1 MSDNILKKGNV
12 ITLINNNERIPGII
26 KSVLVD
32 RGKENKGDSEL
43 NWMDK
48 HFERNLFV
56 NTPTYQEVNNRR
68 YKALKKGDRVLVLYY
83 DEEDDIPEVLP
94 GNFNENENTKFT
106 LSPKEGY
113 VLFEDYINKIYNK
126 KNEGDWYKGTIKD
139 KDGKGNMIIIYDDD
153 DNIKPKKHIIDGDFI
168 RKMDDV
174 YDTLRVSVIT
184 DRNEIILDNF
194 RRGGNEHDSDK
205 IYGVDSQKNE
215 YKILL
220 NNNPTEKEKLNIRKK
235 RIDNITL
242 NKKNKTKYKLNWFY
256 KTNYSGS
263 KYFPLKISN
272 VQQLSE
278 ASKYSQ
284 VDRYTKIKE
293 GDIIKYND
301 PSHPNNGLLAKIIR
315 IKNDDRD
322 RRSYYD
328 KKRYIYNIKF
338 EPLETYIDPTELK
351 DYQQRYENMIMT
363 IDNVSER
370 KILKFRYVEKTI
382 YDKKTDVLLLNKN
395 KELDNFNSIIV
406 DNTLQKLKKNT
417 QFIPDYVLAK
427 YQPESNIRDMTK
439 LIKPNKKNV
448 YMISHSPNIKKRES
462 GLFFDMKIDEEK
474 NEVEIDIYVDLL
486 LFQSK
491 MVTQEEWDNKPLA
504 GKIGSILSEQIK
516 NSYAGVF
523 NCPNRFDKIR
533 TIVNNLLDGKIYVD
547 SDDSETNLIKKS
559 FRQTSIKIKEK
570 KEQIKNLELDKKA
583 KIKEINDNKNTPSLL
598 AEFQTD
604 LGKKENE
611 IKKAKRELIEL
622 EGIMKQKGGKKT
634 KRRKRNRGR
643 KRKTKKYKR

>member
-1 MSDNILKKGNV
+1 MNTDIDTDILKTKNIIILKNV
-12 ITLINNNERIPGII
+12 NVVREQMTGII
-26 KSVLVD
+26 ESVKYRDNEEDTEGQLID
-32 RGKENKGDSEL
+32 DKFEKTLFLENPTNKQINEKRL
-43 NWMDK
+43 K
-48 HFERNLFV
+48 NL
-56 NTPTYQEVNNRR
+56 
-68 YKALKKGDRVLVLYY
+68 KIGDRVLVYY
-83 DEEDDIPEVLP
+83 TGEEDEDEYFESIYDDNDVFSTETYKEYKNKTYIDI
-94 GNFNENENTKFT
+94 NE
-106 LSPKEGY
+106 
-113 VLFEDYINKIYNK
+113 
-126 KNEGDWYKGTIKD
+126 DWTKGTIKEKD
-139 KDGKGNMIIIYDDD
+139 KEGRIL
-153 DNIKPKKHIIDGDFI
+153 IDFDEKQYPEKDFEASYI
-168 RKMDDV
+168 RKLNLV
-174 YDTLRVSVIT
+174 YDIDLL
-184 DRNEIILDNF
+184 DIL
-194 RRGGNEHDSDK
+194 
-205 IYGVDSQKNE
+205 
-215 YKILL
+215 
-220 NNNPTEKEKLNIRKK
+220 TTKK
-235 RIDNITL
+235 GKITL
-242 NKKNKTKYKLNWFY
+242 NNLEIKNNQITGTDVNSETYSIQKTDNPDNIVEIQKMEALFKKRKTEKGNKTKYKLKWFY

-315 IKNDDRD
+315 IKQDNRD

-328 KKRYIYNIKF
+328 RKRYIYNIKF
-338 EPLETYIDPTELK
+338 EPLETYIDSTELK

-382 YDKKTDVLLLNKN
+382 YAETADVLLLNEN
-395 KELDNFNSIIV
+395 NELDDFNNIIV
-406 DNTLQKLKKNT
+406 DTTLEKLKKNT
-417 QFIPDYVLAK
+417 QFIPDYVLVK

-439 LIKPNKKNV
+439 LIKPNKQNI

-462 GLFFDMKIDEEK
+462 GLFFDMKIDKEK

-523 NCPNRFDKIR
+523 NCPNRFDKIK
-533 TIVNNLLDGKIYVD
+533 TIVNNIRNKTFFVD
-547 SDDSETNLIKKS
+547 PDDSETNLVKKS
-559 FRQTSIKIKEK
+559 FRQTSIKIKNKKKEIKDLEDEK
-570 KEQIKNLELDKKA
+570 KQQIKD
-583 KIKEINDNKNTPSLL
+583 IKSEPKENTGDLVG
-598 AEFQTD
+598 FQID
-604 LGKKENE
+604 LGEIENK

-643 KRKTKKYKR
+643 KRKTKKKKYKR

>member
-1 MSDNILKKGNV
+1 MSDNILKEGNV
-12 ITLINNNERIPGII
+12 ITLINNNESIPGII

-32 RGKENKGDSEL
+32 SGKGEDSDSEL
-43 NWMDK
+43 NLMDK
-48 HFERNLFV
+48 HFEKNLFT

-68 YKALKKGDRVLVLYY
+68 YEALKKGDRVLVLWY
-83 DEEDDIPEVLP
+83 DGEDNIPKDLP
-94 GNFNENENTKFT
+94 GNYNENTKFT
-106 LSPKEGY
+106 LNDKKGH
-113 VLFEDYINKIYNK
+113 VLFNDYINKIYNK
-126 KNEGDWYKGTIKD
+126 DNEDIWYKGTIIGKD
-139 KDGKGNMIIIYDDD
+139 QKGNMTIKYDDETGE
-153 DNIKPKKHIIDGDFI
+153 HIVDGNFI

-174 YDTLRVSVIT
+174 YDTLRIDVIT
-184 DRNEIILDNF
+184 DGNEISLDKFKRDKND
-194 RRGGNEHDSDK
+194 HDK
-205 IYGVDSQKNE
+205 IYGVDSRQNSRYEIKQ
-215 YKILL
+215 
-220 NNNPTEKEKLNIRKK
+220 NNNAEEKEKLMIRKK

-242 NKKNKTKYKLNWFY
+242 NKKNKTKYKLKWFY

-315 IKNDDRD
+315 IKQDNRD

-328 KKRYIYNIKF
+328 RKRYIYNIKF
-338 EPLETYIDPTELK
+338 EPLETYIDSTELK
-351 DYQQRYENMIMT
+351 QYQQRYENMIMT
-363 IDNVSER
+363 IDNVSES

-382 YDKKTDVLLLNKN
+382 YAETADVLLLNEN
-395 KELDNFNSIIV
+395 NELDDFNNIIV
-406 DNTLQKLKKNT
+406 DTTLEKLKKNT

-439 LIKPNKKNV
+439 LIKPNKQNI

-462 GLFFDMKIDEEK
+462 GLFFDMKIDKEK

-533 TIVNNLLDGKIYVD
+533 TIVNNIRNKTFFVD
-547 SDDSETNLIKKS
+547 PDDSETNLVKKS
-559 FRQTSIKIKEK
+559 FRQTSIKIKNKKEEIKDLEDEK
-570 KEQIKNLELDKKA
+570 KAI
-583 KIKEINDNKNTPSLL
+583 IKEIKVSKETPDTLV
-598 AEFQTD
+598 EKQVE
-604 LGKKENE
+604 LGEKENK

-643 KRKTKKYKR
+643 KRKTKKKKYKK

>member
-1 MSDNILKKGNV
+1 MNTDTDTDILKTKNIIILKNV
-12 ITLINNNERIPGII
+12 NVVREQMTGII
-26 KSVLVD
+26 ESVKYKKDDEQDDEGELID
-32 RGKENKGDSEL
+32 DKFEKTLFIGNPTNKQINE
-43 NWMDK
+43 K
-48 HFERNLFV
+48 R
-56 NTPTYQEVNNRR
+56 
-68 YKALKKGDRVLVLYY
+68 LKKLKIGDRVLVYY
-83 DEEDDIPEVLP
+83 TREDEDFESIYKDDKVFSTE
-94 GNFNENENTKFT
+94 TY
-106 LSPKEGY
+106 KEY
-113 VLFEDYINKIYNK
+113 KKETYIDRNDY
-126 KNEGDWYKGTIKD
+126 WTKGTINNIDKEGRILINFDEKEYPEKD
-139 KDGKGNMIIIYDDD
+139 FEASY
-153 DNIKPKKHIIDGDFI
+153 I
-168 RKMDDV
+168 RKLNLV
-174 YDTLRVSVIT
+174 YDIDLL
-184 DRNEIILDNF
+184 DIL
-194 RRGGNEHDSDK
+194 
-205 IYGVDSQKNE
+205 
-215 YKILL
+215 
-220 NNNPTEKEKLNIRKK
+220 TTKK
-235 RIDNITL
+235 GKITL
-242 NKKNKTKYKLNWFY
+242 NNLEIKNNQITGTDVNNERYSIQKTDNPDNIVEIQKMEALFKKRKTEKGNKTKYKLKWFY

-315 IKNDDRD
+315 IKQDNRD

-328 KKRYIYNIKF
+328 RKRYIYNIKF
-338 EPLETYIDPTELK
+338 EPLETYIDSTELK

-382 YDKKTDVLLLNKN
+382 YAETSSVLLNN
-395 KELDNFNSIIV
+395 ENNELDDFNNIIV
-406 DNTLQKLKKNT
+406 DTTLEKLKKNT

-439 LIKPNKKNV
+439 LIKPNKQNI

-462 GLFFDMKIDEEK
+462 GLFFDMKIDTEK
-474 NEVEIDIYVDLL
+474 SEVEIDIYVDLL

-523 NCPNRFDKIR
+523 NCPNRFDKIK
-533 TIVNNLLDGKIYVD
+533 TIVNNIRNKTFFVD
-547 SDDSETNLIKKS
+547 PDDSETNLVKKS
-559 FRQTSIKIKEK
+559 FRQTSIKIKNKKKEIKDLEDEK
-570 KEQIKNLELDKKA
+570 KQQIKD
-583 KIKEINDNKNTPSLL
+583 IKSEPKENTGDLVG
-598 AEFQTD
+598 FQID
-604 LGKKENE
+604 LGEIENK

-643 KRKTKKYKR
+643 KRKTKKKEI

>member
-1 MSDNILKKGNV
+1 MNTDIDTDILKTKNIIILKNV
-12 ITLINNNERIPGII
+12 NVVREQMTGII
-26 KSVLVD
+26 ESVKYKKDDEQDDEGELID
-32 RGKENKGDSEL
+32 DKFEKTLFIGNPTNKQINE
-43 NWMDK
+43 K
-48 HFERNLFV
+48 R
-56 NTPTYQEVNNRR
+56 
-68 YKALKKGDRVLVLYY
+68 LKKLKIGDRVLVYY
-83 DEEDDIPEVLP
+83 TREDEDFESIYKDDKVFSTE
-94 GNFNENENTKFT
+94 TY
-106 LSPKEGY
+106 KEY
-113 VLFEDYINKIYNK
+113 KKETYIDRNDY
-126 KNEGDWYKGTIKD
+126 WTKGTINNIDKEGRILINFDEKEYPEKD
-139 KDGKGNMIIIYDDD
+139 FEASY
-153 DNIKPKKHIIDGDFI
+153 I
-168 RKMDDV
+168 RKLNLV
-174 YDTLRVSVIT
+174 YDIDLL
-184 DRNEIILDNF
+184 DIL
-194 RRGGNEHDSDK
+194 
-205 IYGVDSQKNE
+205 
-215 YKILL
+215 
-220 NNNPTEKEKLNIRKK
+220 TTKK
-235 RIDNITL
+235 GKITL
-242 NKKNKTKYKLNWFY
+242 NNLEIKNNQITGTDVNNERYSIQKTDNPDNIVEIQKMEALFKKRKTEKGNKTKYKLKWFY

-315 IKNDDRD
+315 IKQDNRD

-328 KKRYIYNIKF
+328 RKRYIYNIKF
-338 EPLETYIDPTELK
+338 EPLETYIDSTELK

-382 YDKKTDVLLLNKN
+382 YAETSSVLLNN
-395 KELDNFNSIIV
+395 ENNELDDFNNIIV
-406 DNTLQKLKKNT
+406 DTTLEKLKKNT

-427 YQPESNIRDMTK
+427 YQSESNIRDMTK
-439 LIKPNKKNV
+439 LIKPNKQNF

-462 GLFFDMKIDEEK
+462 GLFFDMKIDKEK

-523 NCPNRFDKIR
+523 NCPNRFDKIK
-533 TIVNNLLDGKIYVD
+533 TIVNNIRNKTFFVD
-547 SDDSETNLIKKS
+547 PDDSETNLVKKS
-559 FRQTSIKIKEK
+559 FRQTSIKIKNKKEEIKDLEDEK
-570 KEQIKNLELDKKA
+570 KQQIKD
-583 KIKEINDNKNTPSLL
+583 IKSEPKENTGDLVG
-598 AEFQTD
+598 FQID
-604 LGKKENE
+604 LGEIENK

-643 KRKTKKYKR
+643 KRKTKKKKYKK

>member
-1 MSDNILKKGNV
+1 MNTDIDTDILNTKSIIILKNV
-12 ITLINNNERIPGII
+12 QRGEEMTGII
-26 KSVLVD
+26 ESVIYKKDDVKDEEGALID
-32 RGKENKGDSEL
+32 
-43 NWMDK
+43 DK
-48 HFERNLFV
+48 FEKTLFIG
-56 NTPTYQEVNNRR
+56 TPTNKQINEKR
-68 YKALKKGDRVLVLYY
+68 LKNLKIGDRVLVYY
-83 DEEDDIPEVLP
+83 TGDDVEDEDFESIYDD
-94 GNFNENENTKFT
+94 N
-106 LSPKEGY
+106 Y
-113 VLFEDYINKIYNK
+113 VFSIKTYNK
-126 KNEGDWYKGTIKD
+126 YKKETYIDRNDDWTKGTIKEID
-139 KDGKGNMIIIYDDD
+139 KEGRILIDFDEKDYQNGNTEYTADY
-153 DNIKPKKHIIDGDFI
+153 I
-168 RKMDDV
+168 RKLNLV
-174 YDTLRVSVIT
+174 YDINLL
-184 DRNEIILDNF
+184 DIL
-194 RRGGNEHDSDK
+194 
-205 IYGVDSQKNE
+205 
-215 YKILL
+215 
-220 NNNPTEKEKLNIRKK
+220 TTKK
-235 RIDNITL
+235 GKITL
-242 NKKNKTKYKLNWFY
+242 NNLEIKNNQITGTDSNNETYSIQKTNNPDNIDEIQKMETLLKKRKTEKGNKTKYKLKWFY

-315 IKNDDRD
+315 IKQDNRD

-328 KKRYIYNIKF
+328 RKRYIYNIKF
-338 EPLETYIDPTELK
+338 EPLETYIDSTELK
-351 DYQQRYENMIMT
+351 QYQQRYENMIMT

-382 YDKKTDVLLLNKN
+382 YAETSKVLLKN
-395 KELDNFNSIIV
+395 ENNELDNFNSIIV
-406 DNTLQKLKKNT
+406 DTTLEKLKKNT

-427 YQPESNIRDMTK
+427 YQSESNIRDMTK
-439 LIKPNKKNV
+439 LIKPNKQNI

-462 GLFFDMKIDEEK
+462 GLFFDMKIDTEK

-516 NSYAGVF
+516 NSYAGIF

-533 TIVNNLLDGKIYVD
+533 TIVNNIRNKKFFVD
-547 SDDSETNLIKKS
+547 PDDSETNLVKKS
-559 FRQTSIKIKEK
+559 FRQTSIKIKNKKDEIKDLEEK
-570 KEQIKNLELDKKA
+570 KKA
-583 KIKEINDNKNTPSLL
+583 KIKDIKIS
-598 AEFQTD
+598 
-604 LGKKENE
+604 KENPE
-611 IKKAKRELIEL
+611 LLVDFQIELGEIDNNIKKAKRELIEL
-622 EGIMKQKGGKKT
+622 EGIMKQKGGKQT

>member
-1 MSDNILKKGNV
+1 MNTDIDTDILKTKNIIILKNV
-12 ITLINNNERIPGII
+12 NIGGEQMTGII
-26 KSVLVD
+26 ESVKYRDNEEDTEGQLID
-32 RGKENKGDSEL
+32 DKFEKTLFLENPTNKQINEKRL
-43 NWMDK
+43 K
-48 HFERNLFV
+48 NL
-56 NTPTYQEVNNRR
+56 
-68 YKALKKGDRVLVLYY
+68 KIGDRVLVYY
-83 DEEDDIPEVLP
+83 TGEEDEDEYFESIYDDNDVFSTETYKEYKNKTYIDI
-94 GNFNENENTKFT
+94 NE
-106 LSPKEGY
+106 
-113 VLFEDYINKIYNK
+113 
-126 KNEGDWYKGTIKD
+126 DWTKGTIKEKD
-139 KDGKGNMIIIYDDD
+139 KEGRIL
-153 DNIKPKKHIIDGDFI
+153 IDFDEKQYPEKDFEASYI
-168 RKMDDV
+168 RKLNLV
-174 YDTLRVSVIT
+174 YDIDLL
-184 DRNEIILDNF
+184 DIL
-194 RRGGNEHDSDK
+194 
-205 IYGVDSQKNE
+205 
-215 YKILL
+215 
-220 NNNPTEKEKLNIRKK
+220 TTKK
-235 RIDNITL
+235 GKITL
-242 NKKNKTKYKLNWFY
+242 NNLEIKNNQITGTDVNSETYSIQITVNPDNIDEIQKMEALFKKRKTEKGNKTKYKLKWFY

-315 IKNDDRD
+315 IKQDNRD

-328 KKRYIYNIKF
+328 RKQYIYNIKF
-338 EPLETYIDPTELK
+338 EPLETYIDSTELK

-382 YDKKTDVLLLNKN
+382 YAETADVLLLNEN
-395 KELDNFNSIIV
+395 NELDDFNNIIV
-406 DNTLQKLKKNT
+406 DTTLEKLKKNT
-417 QFIPDYVLAK
+417 QFIPDYVLVK

-439 LIKPNKKNV
+439 LIKPNKQNI

-462 GLFFDMKIDEEK
+462 GLFFDMKIDKEK

-523 NCPNRFDKIR
+523 NCPNRFDKIK
-533 TIVNNLLDGKIYVD
+533 TIVNNIRNKTFFVD
-547 SDDSETNLIKKS
+547 PDDSETNLVKKS
-559 FRQTSIKIKEK
+559 FRQTSIKIKNKKEEIKDLEDEK
-570 KEQIKNLELDKKA
+570 KQQIKD
-583 KIKEINDNKNTPSLL
+583 IKSEPKENTGDLVG
-598 AEFQTD
+598 FQID
-604 LGKKENE
+604 LGEIENK

-643 KRKTKKYKR
+643 KRKTKKKKYKR

>member
-1 MSDNILKKGNV
+1 MNTDIDTDILKTKNIIILKNV
-12 ITLINNNERIPGII
+12 NIGGEQMTGII
-26 KSVLVD
+26 ESVKYKKDDEQDDEGELID
-32 RGKENKGDSEL
+32 DKFEKTLFIGNPTNKQINE
-43 NWMDK
+43 K
-48 HFERNLFV
+48 R
-56 NTPTYQEVNNRR
+56 
-68 YKALKKGDRVLVLYY
+68 LKKLKIGDRVLVYY
-83 DEEDDIPEVLP
+83 TREDEDFESIYKDDKVFSTETYKEYKNKTYIDINEDW
-94 GNFNENENTKFT
+94 T
-106 LSPKEGY
+106 
-113 VLFEDYINKIYNK
+113 
-126 KNEGDWYKGTIKD
+126 KGTIKEKD
-139 KDGKGNMIIIYDDD
+139 KEGRIL
-153 DNIKPKKHIIDGDFI
+153 IDFDEKQYPEKDFEASYI
-168 RKMDDV
+168 RKLNLV
-174 YDTLRVSVIT
+174 YDIDLL
-184 DRNEIILDNF
+184 DIL
-194 RRGGNEHDSDK
+194 
-205 IYGVDSQKNE
+205 
-215 YKILL
+215 
-220 NNNPTEKEKLNIRKK
+220 TTKK
-235 RIDNITL
+235 GKITL
-242 NKKNKTKYKLNWFY
+242 NNLEIKNNQITGTDVNSETYSIQITVNPDNIDEIQKMEALFKKRKTEKGNKTKYKLKWFY

-315 IKNDDRD
+315 IKQDNRD

-328 KKRYIYNIKF
+328 RKRYIYNIKF
-338 EPLETYIDPTELK
+338 EPLETYIDSTELK

-382 YDKKTDVLLLNKN
+382 YAETADVLLLNEN
-395 KELDNFNSIIV
+395 NELDDFNNIIV
-406 DNTLQKLKKNT
+406 DTTLEKLKKNT
-417 QFIPDYVLAK
+417 QFIPDYVLVK

-439 LIKPNKKNV
+439 LIKPNKQNI

-462 GLFFDMKIDEEK
+462 GLFFDMKIDKEK

-523 NCPNRFDKIR
+523 NCPNRFDKIK
-533 TIVNNLLDGKIYVD
+533 TIVNNIRNKTFFVD
-547 SDDSETNLIKKS
+547 PDDSETNLVKKS
-559 FRQTSIKIKEK
+559 FRQTSIKIKNKKEEIKDLEDEK
-570 KEQIKNLELDKKA
+570 KQQIKD
-583 KIKEINDNKNTPSLL
+583 IKSEPKENTGDLVG
-598 AEFQTD
+598 FQID
-604 LGKKENE
+604 LGEIENK

-643 KRKTKKYKR
+643 KRKTKKKKYKR

>member
-1 MSDNILKKGNV
+1 MEALFKK
-12 ITLINNNERIPGII
+12 
-26 KSVLVD
+26 
-32 RGKENKGDSEL
+32 
-43 NWMDK
+43 
-48 HFERNLFV
+48 
-56 NTPTYQEVNNRR
+56 
-68 YKALKKGDRVLVLYY
+68 
-83 DEEDDIPEVLP
+83 
-94 GNFNENENTKFT
+94 
-106 LSPKEGY
+106 
-113 VLFEDYINKIYNK
+113 
-126 KNEGDWYKGTIKD
+126 
-139 KDGKGNMIIIYDDD
+139 
-153 DNIKPKKHIIDGDFI
+153 
-168 RKMDDV
+168 RK
-174 YDTLRVSVIT
+174 
-184 DRNEIILDNF
+184 
-194 RRGGNEHDSDK
+194 
-205 IYGVDSQKNE
+205 
-215 YKILL
+215 
-220 NNNPTEKEKLNIRKK
+220 TEKG
-235 RIDNITL
+235 
-242 NKKNKTKYKLNWFY
+242 NKTKYKLKWFY

-315 IKNDDRD
+315 IKQDNRD

-328 KKRYIYNIKF
+328 RKRYIYNIKF
-338 EPLETYIDPTELK
+338 EPLETYIDSTELK

-382 YDKKTDVLLLNKN
+382 YAETSSVLLNN
-395 KELDNFNSIIV
+395 ENNELDDFNNIIV
-406 DNTLQKLKKNT
+406 DTTLEKLKKNT
-417 QFIPDYVLAK
+417 QFIPDYVLVK

-439 LIKPNKKNV
+439 LIKPNKQNI

-462 GLFFDMKIDEEK
+462 GLFFDMKIDKEK

-491 MVTQEEWDNKPLA
+491 MVTKEEWDNKPLA

-523 NCPNRFDKIR
+523 NCPNRFDKIK
-533 TIVNNLLDGKIYVD
+533 TIVNNIRNKTFFVD
-547 SDDSETNLIKKS
+547 PDDSETNLVKKS
-559 FRQTSIKIKEK
+559 FRQTSIKIKNKKKEIKDLEDEK
-570 KEQIKNLELDKKA
+570 KQQIKD
-583 KIKEINDNKNTPSLL
+583 IKSEPKENTGDLVG
-598 AEFQTD
+598 FQID
-604 LGKKENE
+604 LGEIENK

-643 KRKTKKYKR
+643 KRKTKKKEI

>member
-1 MSDNILKKGNV
+1 MNTDIYTDILKTKNIIILKNV
-12 ITLINNNERIPGII
+12 NVVREQMTGII
-26 KSVLVD
+26 ESVKYKKDDEQDDEGELID
-32 RGKENKGDSEL
+32 DKFEKTLFIGNPTNKQINE
-43 NWMDK
+43 K
-48 HFERNLFV
+48 R
-56 NTPTYQEVNNRR
+56 
-68 YKALKKGDRVLVLYY
+68 LKKLKIGDRVLVYY
-83 DEEDDIPEVLP
+83 TREDEDFESIYKDDKVFSTE
-94 GNFNENENTKFT
+94 TY
-106 LSPKEGY
+106 KEY
-113 VLFEDYINKIYNK
+113 KKETYIDRNDY
-126 KNEGDWYKGTIKD
+126 WTKGTINNIDKEGRILIIFDVKEYPEKD
-139 KDGKGNMIIIYDDD
+139 FEASY
-153 DNIKPKKHIIDGDFI
+153 I
-168 RKMDDV
+168 RKLNLV
-174 YDTLRVSVIT
+174 YDIDLL
-184 DRNEIILDNF
+184 DIL
-194 RRGGNEHDSDK
+194 
-205 IYGVDSQKNE
+205 
-215 YKILL
+215 
-220 NNNPTEKEKLNIRKK
+220 TTKK
-235 RIDNITL
+235 GKITL
-242 NKKNKTKYKLNWFY
+242 NNLEIKNNQITGTDVNNERYSIQKTDNPDNIVEIQKMEALFKKRKTEKGNKTKYKLKWFY

-315 IKNDDRD
+315 IKQDNRD

-328 KKRYIYNIKF
+328 RKRYIYNIKF
-338 EPLETYIDPTELK
+338 EPLETYIDSTELK

-382 YDKKTDVLLLNKN
+382 YAETSSVLLNN
-395 KELDNFNSIIV
+395 ENNELDDFNNIIV
-406 DNTLQKLKKNT
+406 DTTLEKLKKNT

-427 YQPESNIRDMTK
+427 YQSESNIRDMTK
-439 LIKPNKKNV
+439 LIKPNKQNF

-462 GLFFDMKIDEEK
+462 GLFFDMKIDKEK

-523 NCPNRFDKIR
+523 NCPNRFDKIK
-533 TIVNNLLDGKIYVD
+533 TIVNNIRNKTFFVD
-547 SDDSETNLIKKS
+547 PDDSETNLVKKS
-559 FRQTSIKIKEK
+559 FRQTSIKIKNKKKEIKDLEDEK
-570 KEQIKNLELDKKA
+570 KQQIKD
-583 KIKEINDNKNTPSLL
+583 IKSEPKENTGDLVG
-598 AEFQTD
+598 FQID
-604 LGKKENE
+604 LGEIENK

-643 KRKTKKYKR
+643 KRKTKKKEI

>member
-1 MSDNILKKGNV
+1 MNTDIDTDILKTKNIIILKNV
-12 ITLINNNERIPGII
+12 NIGGEQMTGII
-26 KSVLVD
+26 ESVKYRDNEEDTEGQLID
-32 RGKENKGDSEL
+32 DKFEKTLFLENPTNKQINEKRL
-43 NWMDK
+43 K
-48 HFERNLFV
+48 NL
-56 NTPTYQEVNNRR
+56 
-68 YKALKKGDRVLVLYY
+68 KIGDRVLVYY
-83 DEEDDIPEVLP
+83 TGEEDEDEYFESIYDDNDVFSTETYKEYKNKTYIDI
-94 GNFNENENTKFT
+94 NE
-106 LSPKEGY
+106 
-113 VLFEDYINKIYNK
+113 
-126 KNEGDWYKGTIKD
+126 DWTKGTIKEKD
-139 KDGKGNMIIIYDDD
+139 KEGRIL
-153 DNIKPKKHIIDGDFI
+153 IDFDEKQYPEKDFEASYI
-168 RKMDDV
+168 RKLNLV
-174 YDTLRVSVIT
+174 YDIDLL
-184 DRNEIILDNF
+184 DIL
-194 RRGGNEHDSDK
+194 
-205 IYGVDSQKNE
+205 
-215 YKILL
+215 
-220 NNNPTEKEKLNIRKK
+220 TTKK
-235 RIDNITL
+235 GKITL
-242 NKKNKTKYKLNWFY
+242 NNLEIKNNQITGTDVNSETYSIQKTDNPDNIVEIQKMEALFKKRKTEKGNKTKYKLKWFY

-315 IKNDDRD
+315 IKQDNRD

-328 KKRYIYNIKF
+328 RKQYIYNIKF
-338 EPLETYIDPTELK
+338 EPLETYIDSTELK

-382 YDKKTDVLLLNKN
+382 YAETADVLLLNEKN
-395 KELDNFNSIIV
+395 ELDDFNNIIV
-406 DNTLQKLKKNT
+406 DTTLEKLKKNT
-417 QFIPDYVLAK
+417 QFIPDYVLVK

-439 LIKPNKKNV
+439 LIKPNKQNI

-462 GLFFDMKIDEEK
+462 GLFFDMKIDKEK

-523 NCPNRFDKIR
+523 NCPNRFDKIK
-533 TIVNNLLDGKIYVD
+533 TIVNNIRNKTFFVD
-547 SDDSETNLIKKS
+547 PDDSETNLVKKS
-559 FRQTSIKIKEK
+559 FRQTSIKIKNKKKEIKDLEDEK
-570 KEQIKNLELDKKA
+570 KQQIKD
-583 KIKEINDNKNTPSLL
+583 IKSEPKENTGDLVG
-598 AEFQTD
+598 FQID
-604 LGKKENE
+604 LGEIENK

-643 KRKTKKYKR
+643 KRKTKKKKYKR

>member
-1 MSDNILKKGNV
+1 MNTNINIDTDFLKRKNIIILKNV
-12 ITLINNNERIPGII
+12 QRGEEMTGII
-26 KSVLVD
+26 ESVKYRD
-32 RGKENKGDSEL
+32 NEEDTTGEL
-43 NWMDK
+43 IDDK
-48 HFERNLFV
+48 FEKTLFIG
-56 NTPTYQEVNNRR
+56 TPTNKQINEKR
-68 YKALKKGDRVLVLYY
+68 LKNLKIGDRVLVYY
-83 DEEDDIPEVLP
+83 TGEEDEDEDFESIYDDDVV
-94 GNFNENENTKFT
+94 FSTKT
-106 LSPKEGY
+106 YNVYKKET
-113 VLFEDYINKIYNK
+113 YIKIN
-126 KNEGDWYKGTIKD
+126 NNWTKGTIKEID
-139 KDGKGNMIIIYDDD
+139 KEGRILIDFDEKDYQDNGNRIYTAGYIRKLNLVYDINLLNILTTKKGKITLSNLEIKNNQITGTDFDNETYSIQKTNNP
-153 DNIKPKKHIIDGDFI
+153 DNIDEIQKMETLLKK
-168 RKMDDV
+168 RK
-174 YDTLRVSVIT
+174 
-184 DRNEIILDNF
+184 
-194 RRGGNEHDSDK
+194 
-205 IYGVDSQKNE
+205 
-215 YKILL
+215 
-220 NNNPTEKEKLNIRKK
+220 TEKG
-235 RIDNITL
+235 
-242 NKKNKTKYKLNWFY
+242 NKTKYKLKWFY

-315 IKNDDRD
+315 IKQDNRD

-328 KKRYIYNIKF
+328 RKRYIYNIKF
-338 EPLETYIDPTELK
+338 EPLETYIDSTELK
-351 DYQQRYENMIMT
+351 QYQQRYENMIMT
-363 IDNVSER
+363 IDNVSES

-382 YDKKTDVLLLNKN
+382 YAETSRVLLKN
-395 KELDNFNSIIV
+395 ENNELDNFNSIIV
-406 DNTLQKLKKNT
+406 DTTLEKLKKNT

-439 LIKPNKKNV
+439 LIKPNKQNI

-462 GLFFDMKIDEEK
+462 GLFFDMKIDTEK
-474 NEVEIDIYVDLL
+474 SEVEIDIYVDLL

-533 TIVNNLLDGKIYVD
+533 TIVNNIRNKKFFVD
-547 SDDSETNLIKKS
+547 PDDSETNLVKKS
-559 FRQTSIKIKEK
+559 FRQTSIKIKNK
-570 KEQIKNLELDKKA
+570 KEKIKNLEEEKKA
-583 KIKEINDNKNTPSLL
+583 TIEEIKAS
-598 AEFQTD
+598 
-604 LGKKENE
+604 KENPE
-611 IKKAKRELIEL
+611 LLVDFQIKLGEIDNNIKKAKRELIEL

>member
-1 MSDNILKKGNV
+1 MNTDIDTDILKTKNIIILKNV
-12 ITLINNNERIPGII
+12 NVVREQMTGII
-26 KSVLVD
+26 ESVKYKKDDEQDDEGELID
-32 RGKENKGDSEL
+32 DKFEKTLFIGNPTNKQINE
-43 NWMDK
+43 K
-48 HFERNLFV
+48 R
-56 NTPTYQEVNNRR
+56 
-68 YKALKKGDRVLVLYY
+68 LKKLKIGDRVLVYY
-83 DEEDDIPEVLP
+83 TREDEDFESIYKDDKVFSTE
-94 GNFNENENTKFT
+94 TY
-106 LSPKEGY
+106 KEY
-113 VLFEDYINKIYNK
+113 KKETYIDRNDY
-126 KNEGDWYKGTIKD
+126 WTKGTINNIDKEGRILINFDEKEYPEKD
-139 KDGKGNMIIIYDDD
+139 FEASY
-153 DNIKPKKHIIDGDFI
+153 I
-168 RKMDDV
+168 RKLNLV
-174 YDTLRVSVIT
+174 YDIDLL
-184 DRNEIILDNF
+184 DIL
-194 RRGGNEHDSDK
+194 
-205 IYGVDSQKNE
+205 
-215 YKILL
+215 
-220 NNNPTEKEKLNIRKK
+220 TTKK
-235 RIDNITL
+235 GKITL
-242 NKKNKTKYKLNWFY
+242 NNLEIKNNQITGTDVNNERYSIQKTDNPDNIVEIQKMEALFKKRKTEKGNKTKYKLKWFY

-315 IKNDDRD
+315 IKQDNRD

-328 KKRYIYNIKF
+328 RKRYIYNIKF
-338 EPLETYIDPTELK
+338 EPLETYIDSTELK

-382 YDKKTDVLLLNKN
+382 YAETSSVLLNN
-395 KELDNFNSIIV
+395 ENNELDDFNNIIV
-406 DNTLQKLKKNT
+406 DTTLEKLKKNT

-427 YQPESNIRDMTK
+427 YQSESNIRDMTK
-439 LIKPNKKNV
+439 LIKPNKQNF

-462 GLFFDMKIDEEK
+462 GLFFDMKIDKEK

-523 NCPNRFDKIR
+523 NCPNRFDKIK
-533 TIVNNLLDGKIYVD
+533 TIVNNIRNKTFFVD
-547 SDDSETNLIKKS
+547 PDDSETNLVKKS
-559 FRQTSIKIKEK
+559 FRQTSIKIKNKKKEIKDLEDEK
-570 KEQIKNLELDKKA
+570 KQQIKD
-583 KIKEINDNKNTPSLL
+583 IKSVPKENTGDLVG
-598 AEFQTD
+598 FQID
-604 LGKKENE
+604 LGEIENK

-643 KRKTKKYKR
+643 KRKTKKRNIKDK

>member
-1 MSDNILKKGNV
+1 MSDNILKEGNV
-12 ITLINNNERIPGII
+12 ITLINNNESIPGII

-32 RGKENKGDSEL
+32 SGKGEDSDSEL
-43 NWMDK
+43 NLMDK
-48 HFERNLFV
+48 HFEKNLFT
-56 NTPTYQEVNNRR
+56 NTPTYQEVNNMR
-68 YKALKKGDRVLVLYY
+68 YEALKKGDRVLVLWY
-83 DEEDDIPEVLP
+83 DGEDDKPENLP
-94 GNFNENENTKFT
+94 GDYKEDTQFT
-106 LSPKEGY
+106 LNHKEGH

-126 KNEGDWYKGTIKD
+126 TNEGSWYKGTITD
-139 KDGKGNMIIIYDDD
+139 KDDGGNMEIIYDDETG
-153 DNIKPKKHIIDGDFI
+153 NHIIDGNFI

-174 YDTLRVSVIT
+174 YDTLRIAVIT

-194 RRGGNEHDSDK
+194 KRDENEHDK
-205 IYGVDSQKNE
+205 IYGLDSQSITYEIKQ
-215 YKILL
+215 
-220 NNNPTEKEKLNIRKK
+220 NNNAEEKEKLMIRKK
-235 RIDNITL
+235 RIDNIIL

-315 IKNDDRD
+315 IKQDNRD

-328 KKRYIYNIKF
+328 RKRYIYNIKF
-338 EPLETYIDPTELK
+338 EPLETYIDSTELK
-351 DYQQRYENMIMT
+351 QYQQRYENMIMT
-363 IDNVSER
+363 IDNVSES
-370 KILKFRYVEKTI
+370 KILKFRYVEKNI
-382 YDKKTDVLLLNKN
+382 YAETADVLLLNEN
-395 KELDNFNSIIV
+395 KELDYFNNIIV
-406 DNTLQKLKKNT
+406 DTTLEKLKKNT

-439 LIKPNKKNV
+439 LIKPNKQNI

-523 NCPNRFDKIR
+523 NCPNRFDKIK
-533 TIVNNLLDGKIYVD
+533 TIANNLWNRKIYVD

-559 FRQTSIKIKEK
+559 FRQTSIKIKNKKEEIKDLEDEK
-570 KEQIKNLELDKKA
+570 KAI
-583 KIKEINDNKNTPSLL
+583 IKEIKISKETPDILV
-598 AEFQTD
+598 EKQVE
-604 LGKKENE
+604 LGEKENK

-643 KRKTKKYKR
+643 KRKTKKKKYKR

>member
-1 MSDNILKKGNV
+1 MNTDIDTDILKTKNIIILKNV
-12 ITLINNNERIPGII
+12 NIGGEQMTGII
-26 KSVLVD
+26 ESVKYRDNEEDTEGQLID
-32 RGKENKGDSEL
+32 DKFEKTLFLENPTNKQINEKRL
-43 NWMDK
+43 K
-48 HFERNLFV
+48 NL
-56 NTPTYQEVNNRR
+56 
-68 YKALKKGDRVLVLYY
+68 KIGDRVLVYY
-83 DEEDDIPEVLP
+83 TGEEDEDEYFESIYDDNDVFSTETYKEYKNKTYIDI
-94 GNFNENENTKFT
+94 NE
-106 LSPKEGY
+106 
-113 VLFEDYINKIYNK
+113 
-126 KNEGDWYKGTIKD
+126 DWTKGTIKEKD
-139 KDGKGNMIIIYDDD
+139 KEGRIL
-153 DNIKPKKHIIDGDFI
+153 IDFDEKQYPEKDFEASYI
-168 RKMDDV
+168 RKLNLV
-174 YDTLRVSVIT
+174 YDIDLL
-184 DRNEIILDNF
+184 DIL
-194 RRGGNEHDSDK
+194 
-205 IYGVDSQKNE
+205 
-215 YKILL
+215 
-220 NNNPTEKEKLNIRKK
+220 TTKK
-235 RIDNITL
+235 GKITL
-242 NKKNKTKYKLNWFY
+242 NNLEIKNNQITGTDVNSETYSIQITVNPDNIDEIQKMEALFKKRKTEKGNKTKYKLKWFY

-315 IKNDDRD
+315 IKQDNRD

-328 KKRYIYNIKF
+328 RKRYIYNIKF
-338 EPLETYIDPTELK
+338 EPLETYIDSTELK

-382 YDKKTDVLLLNKN
+382 YAETSSLLLKN
-395 KELDNFNSIIV
+395 EYNELDDFNNIIV
-406 DNTLQKLKKNT
+406 DTTLEKLKKNT
-417 QFIPDYVLAK
+417 QFIPDYVLVK

-439 LIKPNKKNV
+439 LIKPNKQNI

-462 GLFFDMKIDEEK
+462 GLFFDMKIDKEK

-523 NCPNRFDKIR
+523 NCPNRFDKIK
-533 TIVNNLLDGKIYVD
+533 TIVNNIRNKTFFVD
-547 SDDSETNLIKKS
+547 PDDSETNLVKKS
-559 FRQTSIKIKEK
+559 FRQTSIKIKNKKEEIKDLEDEK
-570 KEQIKNLELDKKA
+570 KQQIKD
-583 KIKEINDNKNTPSLL
+583 IKSEPKENTGDLVG
-598 AEFQTD
+598 FQID
-604 LGKKENE
+604 LGEIENK

-643 KRKTKKYKR
+643 KRKTKKKKYKR

>member
-1 MSDNILKKGNV
+1 MSDNILKEGNV
-12 ITLINNNERIPGII
+12 ITLINNNESIPGII

-32 RGKENKGDSEL
+32 RRKENKKDQEL
-43 NWMDK
+43 TWMDK
-48 HFERNLFV
+48 HFERNLFEK
-56 NTPTYQEVNNRR
+56 NPTYKEVNNRR
-68 YKALKKGDRVLVLYY
+68 YEALKKGDRVLVLWYEG
-83 DEEDDIPEVLP
+83 EENIPDKLP
-94 GNFNENENTKFT
+94 GDFNENTKFT
-106 LSPKEGY
+106 LSPKEGH
-113 VLFEDYINKIYNK
+113 VLFKEYIREIYNPT
-126 KNEGDWYKGTIKD
+126 NEELWFKGTIKD
-139 KDGKGNMIIIYDDD
+139 KDDKGNMIIIYDDE
-153 DNIKPKKHIIDGDFI
+153 PGEHIIDGNFV

-184 DRNEIILDNF
+184 EKNEIILDKF
-194 RRGGNEHDSDK
+194 KRGGNKHDSDK
-205 IYGVDSQKNE
+205 IYGVDSLQNYTYEIKQ
-215 YKILL
+215 
-220 NNNPTEKEKLNIRKK
+220 NNNAEEKEKLKIRKK

-328 KKRYIYNIKF
+328 RKRYIYNIKF

-382 YDKKTDVLLLNKN
+382 YDKKTDVLLLNEN
-395 KELDNFNSIIV
+395 KELDNFNNIIV
-406 DNTLQKLKKNT
+406 DTTLQKLKKNT

-516 NSYAGVF
+516 NSYTGVF

-533 TIVNNLLDGKIYVD
+533 TIANNIWNGKIFVD

-570 KEQIKNLELDKKA
+570 KEQIENLELEKKA
-583 KIKEINDNKNTPSLL
+583 KIEIIKGAKENPGIL
-598 AEFQTD
+598 AETQTD

>member
-1 MSDNILKKGNV
+1 MNTDIDTDILKTKNIIILKNV
-12 ITLINNNERIPGII
+12 NIGGEQMTGII
-26 KSVLVD
+26 ESVKYRDNEEDTEGQLID
-32 RGKENKGDSEL
+32 DKFEKTLFLENPTNKQINEKRL
-43 NWMDK
+43 K
-48 HFERNLFV
+48 NL
-56 NTPTYQEVNNRR
+56 
-68 YKALKKGDRVLVLYY
+68 KIGDRVLVYY
-83 DEEDDIPEVLP
+83 TGEEDEDEYFESIYDDNDVFSTETYKEYKNKTYIDI
-94 GNFNENENTKFT
+94 NE
-106 LSPKEGY
+106 
-113 VLFEDYINKIYNK
+113 
-126 KNEGDWYKGTIKD
+126 DWTKGTIKEKD
-139 KDGKGNMIIIYDDD
+139 KEGRIL
-153 DNIKPKKHIIDGDFI
+153 IDFDEKQYPEKDFEASYI
-168 RKMDDV
+168 RKLNLV
-174 YDTLRVSVIT
+174 YDIDLL
-184 DRNEIILDNF
+184 DIL
-194 RRGGNEHDSDK
+194 
-205 IYGVDSQKNE
+205 
-215 YKILL
+215 
-220 NNNPTEKEKLNIRKK
+220 TTKK
-235 RIDNITL
+235 GKITL
-242 NKKNKTKYKLNWFY
+242 NNLEIKNNQITGTDVNSETYSIQKTDNPDNIVEIQKMEALFKKRKTEKGNKTKYKLKWFY

-315 IKNDDRD
+315 IKRDNRD

-328 KKRYIYNIKF
+328 RKRYIYNIKF
-338 EPLETYIDPTELK
+338 EPLETYIDSTELK

-382 YDKKTDVLLLNKN
+382 YAETADVLLLNEN
-395 KELDNFNSIIV
+395 NELDDFNNIIV
-406 DNTLQKLKKNT
+406 DTTLEKLKKNT
-417 QFIPDYVLAK
+417 QFIPDYVLVK

-439 LIKPNKKNV
+439 LIKPNKQNI

-462 GLFFDMKIDEEK
+462 GLFFDMKIDKEK

-523 NCPNRFDKIR
+523 NCPNRFDKIK
-533 TIVNNLLDGKIYVD
+533 TIVNNIRNKTFFVD
-547 SDDSETNLIKKS
+547 PDDSETNLVKKS
-559 FRQTSIKIKEK
+559 FRQTSIKIKNKKKEIKDLEDEK
-570 KEQIKNLELDKKA
+570 KQQIKD
-583 KIKEINDNKNTPSLL
+583 IKSEPKENTGDLVG
-598 AEFQTD
+598 FQID
-604 LGKKENE
+604 LGEIENK

-643 KRKTKKYKR
+643 KRKTKKKKYKR

>member
-1 MSDNILKKGNV
+1 MNTDIDTDILKTKNIIILKNV
-12 ITLINNNERIPGII
+12 NIGGEQMTGII
-26 KSVLVD
+26 ESVKYRDNEEDTEGQLID
-32 RGKENKGDSEL
+32 DKFEKTLFLENPTNKQINEKRL
-43 NWMDK
+43 K
-48 HFERNLFV
+48 NL
-56 NTPTYQEVNNRR
+56 
-68 YKALKKGDRVLVLYY
+68 KIGDRVLVYY
-83 DEEDDIPEVLP
+83 TGEEDEDEYFESIYDDNDVFSTETYKEYKNKTYIDI
-94 GNFNENENTKFT
+94 NE
-106 LSPKEGY
+106 
-113 VLFEDYINKIYNK
+113 
-126 KNEGDWYKGTIKD
+126 DWTKGTIKEKD
-139 KDGKGNMIIIYDDD
+139 KEGRIL
-153 DNIKPKKHIIDGDFI
+153 IDFDEKQYPEKDFEASYI
-168 RKMDDV
+168 RKLNLV
-174 YDTLRVSVIT
+174 YDIDLL
-184 DRNEIILDNF
+184 DIL
-194 RRGGNEHDSDK
+194 
-205 IYGVDSQKNE
+205 
-215 YKILL
+215 
-220 NNNPTEKEKLNIRKK
+220 TTKK
-235 RIDNITL
+235 GKITL
-242 NKKNKTKYKLNWFY
+242 NNLEIKNNQITGTDVNSETYSIQITVNPDNIDEIQKMEALFKKRKTEKGNKTKYKLKWFY

-315 IKNDDRD
+315 IKQDNRD

-328 KKRYIYNIKF
+328 RKRYIYNIKF
-338 EPLETYIDPTELK
+338 EPLETYIDSTELK

-382 YDKKTDVLLLNKN
+382 YAETADVLLLNEN
-395 KELDNFNSIIV
+395 NELDDFNNIIV
-406 DNTLQKLKKNT
+406 DTTLEKLKKNT
-417 QFIPDYVLAK
+417 QFIPDYVLVK

-439 LIKPNKKNV
+439 LIKPNKQNI

-462 GLFFDMKIDEEK
+462 GLFFDMKIDKEK

-523 NCPNRFDKIR
+523 NCPNRFDKIK
-533 TIVNNLLDGKIYVD
+533 TIVNNIRNKTFFVD
-547 SDDSETNLIKKS
+547 PDDSETNLVKKS
-559 FRQTSIKIKEK
+559 FRQTSIKIKNKKEEIKDLEDEK
-570 KEQIKNLELDKKA
+570 KQQIKD
-583 KIKEINDNKNTPSLL
+583 IKSEPKENTGDLVG
-598 AEFQTD
+598 FQID
-604 LGKKENE
+604 LGEIENK

-643 KRKTKKYKR
+643 KRKTKKKKYKR

>member
-1 MSDNILKKGNV
+1 MSDNILKEGNV
-12 ITLINNNERIPGII
+12 ITLINNNESIPGII

-32 RGKENKGDSEL
+32 SGKGEDSDSEL
-43 NWMDK
+43 NLMDK
-48 HFERNLFV
+48 HFEKNLFT

-68 YKALKKGDRVLVLYY
+68 YEALKKGDRVLVLWY
-83 DEEDDIPEVLP
+83 DGEDNIPKDLP
-94 GNFNENENTKFT
+94 GNYNENTKFT
-106 LSPKEGY
+106 LNDKKGH
-113 VLFEDYINKIYNK
+113 VLFNDYINKIYNK
-126 KNEGDWYKGTIKD
+126 DNEDIWYKGTIIGKD
-139 KDGKGNMIIIYDDD
+139 QKGNMTIKYDDETGE
-153 DNIKPKKHIIDGDFI
+153 HIVDGNFI

-174 YDTLRVSVIT
+174 YDTLRIDVIT
-184 DRNEIILDNF
+184 DGNEISLDKFKRDKND
-194 RRGGNEHDSDK
+194 HDK
-205 IYGVDSQKNE
+205 IYGVDSRQNSRYEIKQ
-215 YKILL
+215 
-220 NNNPTEKEKLNIRKK
+220 NNNAEEKEKLMIRKK

-242 NKKNKTKYKLNWFY
+242 NKKNKTKYKLKWFY

-315 IKNDDRD
+315 IKQDNRD

-328 KKRYIYNIKF
+328 RKRYIYNIKF
-338 EPLETYIDPTELK
+338 EPLETYIDSTELK
-351 DYQQRYENMIMT
+351 QYQQRYENMIMT
-363 IDNVSER
+363 IDNVSES

-382 YDKKTDVLLLNKN
+382 YAETADVLLLNEN
-395 KELDNFNSIIV
+395 NELDDFNNIIV
-406 DNTLQKLKKNT
+406 DTTLEKLKKNT
-417 QFIPDYVLAK
+417 QFIPDYVLVK

-439 LIKPNKKNV
+439 LIKPNKQNI

-462 GLFFDMKIDEEK
+462 GLFFDMKIDKEK

-533 TIVNNLLDGKIYVD
+533 TIVNNIRNKTFFVD
-547 SDDSETNLIKKS
+547 PDDSETNLVKKS
-559 FRQTSIKIKEK
+559 FRQTSIKIKNKKEEIKDLEDEK
-570 KEQIKNLELDKKA
+570 KAI
-583 KIKEINDNKNTPSLL
+583 IKEIKVSKETPDTLV
-598 AEFQTD
+598 EKQVE
-604 LGKKENE
+604 LGEKENK

-643 KRKTKKYKR
+643 KRKTKKKKYKK

>member
-1 MSDNILKKGNV
+1 MNNNILKEGNV
-12 ITLINNNERIPGII
+12 ITLINNNETISGII
-26 KSVLVD
+26 KYVLVD
-32 RGKENKGDSEL
+32 RNSENKPDEEL

-48 HFERNLFV
+48 NFERNLFE
-56 NTPTYQEVNNRR
+56 NNPTYEQVNSKR
-68 YKALKKGDRVLVLYY
+68 YEALKKGDRVLVFYY
-83 DEEDDIPEVLP
+83 DGEDNKPENLP
-94 GNFNENENTKFT
+94 GNFKENTLFA
-106 LSPKEGY
+106 LNPKKGH
-113 VLFEDYINKIYNK
+113 VLFKEYIKEIYNS
-126 KNEGDWYKGTIKD
+126 KNEENWYKGTIND
-139 KDGKGNMIIIYDDD
+139 KDDEGNMMISFD
-153 DNIKPKKHIIDGDFI
+153 DNPNKDHIIDANFI

-184 DRNEIILDNF
+184 ENNEIILDNF
-194 RRGGNEHDSDK
+194 KRGGNERDRDK
-205 IYGVDSQKNE
+205 IYGVDSRQNYTYEIKQ
-215 YKILL
+215 
-220 NNNPTEKEKLNIRKK
+220 NNNAEEKEKLKIRKK
-235 RIDNITL
+235 QLDNITL
-242 NKKNKTKYKLNWFY
+242 NKKNKTKYKLKWFY

-315 IKNDDRD
+315 IKQDNRD

-328 KKRYIYNIKF
+328 RKRYIYNIKF
-338 EPLETYIDPTELK
+338 EPLETYIDSTELK
-351 DYQQRYENMIMT
+351 QYQQRYENMIMT

-382 YDKKTDVLLLNKN
+382 YAETSRVLLKN
-395 KELDNFNSIIV
+395 ENNELDNFNSIIV
-406 DNTLQKLKKNT
+406 DTTLEKLKKNT

-439 LIKPNKKNV
+439 LIKPNKQNI

-462 GLFFDMKIDEEK
+462 GLFFDMKIDTEK
-474 NEVEIDIYVDLL
+474 SEVEIDIYVDLL

-533 TIVNNLLDGKIYVD
+533 TIFNNIRNKTFFVD
-547 SDDSETNLIKKS
+547 PDDSETNLVKKS
-559 FRQTSIKIKEK
+559 FRQTSIKIKNK
-570 KEQIKNLELDKKA
+570 KEKIKDLEEKKKA
-583 KIKEINDNKNTPSLL
+583 KIKEIKASKETPELLVGFQIQLGEIDNN
-598 AEFQTD
+598 
-604 LGKKENE
+604 

-622 EGIMKQKGGKKT
+622 EGIMKQKGGRKT
-634 KRRKRNRGR
+634 KRRKSKHRK
-643 KRKTKKYKR
+643 KRKTKKKKYKR

>member
-12 ITLINNNERIPGII
+12 ITLINNNESIPGII
-26 KSVLVD
+26 KSVYSGSRMGNERD
-32 RGKENKGDSEL
+32 GDSEL

-48 HFERNLFV
+48 NFEKKFFEN
-56 NTPTYQEVNNRR
+56 NPTYQEVNNRR
-68 YKALKKGDRVLVLYY
+68 YKALNKGDRVLGLFYQEG
-83 DEEDDIPEVLP
+83 DKPDKLP
-94 GNFNENENTKFT
+94 GDFKENENTKFT
-106 LSPKEGY
+106 LIPKKKY
-113 VLFEDYINKIYNK
+113 VLFDEYINKIYNK
-126 KNEGDWYKGTIKD
+126 KNEGDWYKGTITD
-139 KDGKGNMIIIYDDD
+139 KDGENMIIKYDDES
-153 DNIKPKKHIIDGDFI
+153 ISHIVDGNFI

-174 YDTLRVSVIT
+174 YDTFRVSVIT

-220 NNNPTEKEKLNIRKK
+220 NNNPTEKEKLKIRKK

-242 NKKNKTKYKLNWFY
+242 NKKNKTKYKLKWFY

-328 KKRYIYNIKF
+328 RKRYIYNIKF

-395 KELDNFNSIIV
+395 EEFDKFNNIIV
-406 DNTLQKLKKNT
+406 DTTLQKLKKNT

-462 GLFFDMKIDEEK
+462 GLFFDMKIDEGEDKTK

-504 GKIGSILSEQIK
+504 SKITTIFGEQIK
-516 NSYAGVF
+516 NSYAGIF

-533 TIVNNLLDGKIYVD
+533 TIFNNIGNKKFFVD

-559 FRQTSIKIKEK
+559 FRQTSIKIKKK
-570 KEQIKNLELDKKA
+570 KEQIETLEVEKKA
-583 KIKEINDNKNTPSLL
+583 KIKEIKVTKENPVLL
-598 AEFQTD
+598 AEYQTD

>member
-1 MSDNILKKGNV
+1 MNTDIDTDILKTKNIIILKNV
-12 ITLINNNERIPGII
+12 NVVREQMTGII
-26 KSVLVD
+26 ESVKYKKDDEQDDEGELID
-32 RGKENKGDSEL
+32 DKFEKTLFIGNPTNKQINE
-43 NWMDK
+43 K
-48 HFERNLFV
+48 R
-56 NTPTYQEVNNRR
+56 
-68 YKALKKGDRVLVLYY
+68 LKKLKIGDRVLVYY
-83 DEEDDIPEVLP
+83 TREDEDFESIYKDDKVFSTE
-94 GNFNENENTKFT
+94 TY
-106 LSPKEGY
+106 KEY
-113 VLFEDYINKIYNK
+113 KKETYIDRNDY
-126 KNEGDWYKGTIKD
+126 WTKGTINNIDKEGRILINFDEKEYPEKD
-139 KDGKGNMIIIYDDD
+139 FEASY
-153 DNIKPKKHIIDGDFI
+153 I
-168 RKMDDV
+168 RKLNLV
-174 YDTLRVSVIT
+174 YDIDLL
-184 DRNEIILDNF
+184 DIL
-194 RRGGNEHDSDK
+194 
-205 IYGVDSQKNE
+205 
-215 YKILL
+215 
-220 NNNPTEKEKLNIRKK
+220 TTKK
-235 RIDNITL
+235 GKITL
-242 NKKNKTKYKLNWFY
+242 NNLEIKNNQITGTDVNNERYSIQKTDNPDNIVEIQKMEALFKKRKTEKGNKTKYKLKWFY

-315 IKNDDRD
+315 IKQDNRD

-328 KKRYIYNIKF
+328 RKRYIYNIKF
-338 EPLETYIDPTELK
+338 EPLETYIDSTELK

-382 YDKKTDVLLLNKN
+382 YAETSSVLLNN
-395 KELDNFNSIIV
+395 ENNELDDFNNIIV
-406 DNTLQKLKKNT
+406 DTTLEKLKKNT

-427 YQPESNIRDMTK
+427 YQSESNIRDMTK
-439 LIKPNKKNV
+439 LIKPNKQNF

-462 GLFFDMKIDEEK
+462 GLFFDMKIDTEK
-474 NEVEIDIYVDLL
+474 SEVEIDIYVDLL

-523 NCPNRFDKIR
+523 NCPNRFDKIK
-533 TIVNNLLDGKIYVD
+533 TIVNNIRNKTFFVD
-547 SDDSETNLIKKS
+547 PDDSETNLVKKS
-559 FRQTSIKIKEK
+559 FRQTSIKIKNKKKEIKDLEDEK
-570 KEQIKNLELDKKA
+570 KQQIKD
-583 KIKEINDNKNTPSLL
+583 IKSEPKENTGDLVG
-598 AEFQTD
+598 FQID
-604 LGKKENE
+604 LGEIENK

-643 KRKTKKYKR
+643 KRKTKKKEI